1 MDWPKKI
8 RETALLDS
16 LTIRRLLIDGAAIFV
31 CIPIAVALVFGA
43 ASASALATA
52 AALQLIAF
60 SALSVRR
67 AQKAAAACEERHDA
81 AADDAMHDLAML
93 VDSTRDE
100 MRSQLDVMRADLD
113 RVREILASAIG
124 GLIQS
129 FTGMADQAMQQREL
143 ALRAAQGQASSEEEI
158 NFERFVKETGDTLQS
173 FVESTIHSS
182 RTGMILVERIDS
194 VNQQIS
200 NVKLIL
206 GEIEGI
212 AKQTNLLAL
221 NAAIEAARA
230 GEAGRGFAVVADAV
244 RDLSSRTSQFSNEIR
259 VHMERVASSISA
271 TETDIN
277 EMASKDMNFA
287 LQAKER
293 VEFTMREIAGVNAG
307 VARMVDEI
315 GSIAKSLSNDVDAS
329 VRTLQFQD
337 ITSQLIEHV
346 QRRAHAVDLLVQKLS
361 TVATHGPTGARPGHE
376 TAGELRSTLEQAR
389 AMTARNPVS
398 QTSVSAGEVDLF

>member
-1 MDWPKKI
+1 MDWPKKT

-16 LTIRRLLIDGAAIFV
+16 LTIRRLLTDGAVVFV
-31 CIPIAVALVFGA
+31 LLPVAVALMFGA
-43 ASASALATA
+43 GSASALATA
-52 AALQLIAF
+52 AALQLLVFAV
-60 SALSVRR
+60 LSMRR
-67 AQKAAAACEERHDA
+67 ARKAAAASAQQEEAQAEDVLHE
-81 AADDAMHDLAML
+81 LSVL

-113 RVREILASAIG
+113 RVREILGSAIG

-129 FTGMADQAMQQREL
+129 FTGMAEQAMQQREL
-143 ALRAAQGQASSEEEI
+143 ALRAAQGQASNEEEI

-200 NVKLIL
+200 NVKQIL

-315 GSIAKSLSNDVDAS
+315 GTIAKGLSNEVDAS
-329 VRTLQFQD
+329 VRSLQFQD

-361 TVATHGPTGARPGHE
+361 TVATHGQGGARLGHE
-376 TAGELRSTLEQAR
+376 AAGELRSSLEQAR

>member
-16 LTIRRLLIDGAAIFV
+16 LTIRRLLIDGAVIFLI
-31 CIPIAVALVFGA
+31 IPAAVVLVFGA
-43 ASASALATA
+43 TSMSALATI

-60 SALSVRR
+60 AVLSVLR
-67 AQKAAAACEERHDA
+67 AKTSAVANLKQEDVH
-81 AADDAMHDLAML
+81 ADDALHELSVL
-93 VDSTRDE
+93 VDDTRDE
-100 MRSQLDVMRADLD
+100 MRNQLDVMRADLD
-113 RVREILASAIG
+113 RVREILGSAIG

-143 ALRAAQGQASSEEEI
+143 ALRAAQGQASNEEEI

-200 NVKLIL
+200 NVKQIL

-259 VHMERVASSISA
+259 VHMERVAHSISA
-271 TETDIN
+271 TEADIN

-293 VEFTMREIAGVNAG
+293 VESTMREIAGVNAG

-315 GSIAKSLSNDVDAS
+315 GGIAKSLSNDVDAS
-329 VRTLQFQD
+329 VRSLQFQD

-361 TVATHGPTGARPGHE
+361 TVATHGQGGARPSHE
-376 TAGELRSTLEQAR
+376 TAGELRASLEQAR
-389 AMTARNPVS
+389 TMTARNPVS